1 MMPLPV
7 RLLLHLA
14 ALGLLVACLA
24 YWWLG
29 NLAHEIFGTLLF
41 ALLITHIAVNRR
53 WYGAAMRGRYGVT
66 RVFNTVTIAG
76 LAVTMATM
84 LVTSFLI
91 SRDVFAFASLDGAFG
106 VREIHM
112 FTAYWVVLIV
122 SVHLG
127 FRWRMVMTVLARM
140 FGIVETN
147 IWRSVLLKA
156 MVAIIAVFGVR
167 SCFEMTF
174 GSKLMLTYTL
184 DMWDFNG
191 STLGFFVN
199 YGSIMALV
207 AALAHYSAAFTRRRE
222 RLSEE
227 RPSTADAG
235 VRRS

>member
-1 MMPLPV
+1 MMPLPL
-7 RLLLHLA
+7 RLLLHLT

-24 YWWLG
+24 YWWLD
-29 NLAHEIFGTLLF
+29 NLAHEIFGTVLF

-53 WYGAAMRGRYGVT
+53 WYGAAMRGRYGVA

-84 LVTSFLI
+84 LVTSVMI

-122 SVHLG
+122 AVHMG
-127 FRWRMVMTVLARM
+127 FRWRVVMTVFARM

-147 IWRSVLLKA
+147 IWRSAFLKA
-156 MVAIIAVFGVR
+156 MVATVAVFGVR
-167 SCFEMTF
+167 NCFEMTF
-174 GSKLMLTYTL
+174 GSKLMLTCTL
-184 DMWDFNG
+184 DMWDFSE

-207 AALAHYSAAFTRRRE
+207 AALAHYSAAFVRRRE
-222 RLSEE
+222 R
-227 RPSTADAG
+227 PSSPA
-235 VRRS
+235 